1 MLSRRRRCR
10 TDEGR
15 IDLEE
20 DIVLRLCKS
29 PARVEPEI
37 PIANEYICPVVD
49 CGARNKVE
57 VRHKQGH

>member
-1 MLSRRRRCR
+1 M
-10 TDEGR
+10 
-15 IDLEE
+15 
-20 DIVLRLCKS
+20 LRLCKS

-37 PIANEYICPVVD
+37 PIADEYIRLVVD